1 VSTEKQPQV
10 KVKFKLDK
18 DIEEKVYDMDMLI
31 DVKGWKS
38 VGNRLS
44 NHKVT
49 GIALV
54 EAPKPTKKNESQQK
68 EASDNS
74 EQSSDDD
81 DDKEQ
86 LGLF

>member
-1 VSTEKQPQV
+1 
-10 KVKFKLDK
+10 
-18 DIEEKVYDMDMLI
+18 MDMLI

-49 GIALV
+49 GVELV
-54 EAPKPTKKNESQQK
+54 ESVKQPEKKKDATDQEKKESGDSG
-68 EASDNS
+68 E
-74 EQSSDDD
+74 E